1 MAAVDFSGLPARL
14 KDYSIRETETLLTDA
29 LIDGMKFL
37 EYMGLLVGVT
47 DKVDL
52 TRMFISEVLQPGG
65 KDTFT
70 PKGKITFKNRIGQVR
85 DCKVDY
91 SFTPKE
97 INAMWLSYMGRIYK
111 SKRGSVYDIP
121 FQQFILEKITS
132 KAKEELHLL
141 GLFKG
146 VYRED
151 SKKANRIFD
160 GILPLLSDAGI
171 VPSANIFA
179 GAPITQQ
186 NAIDQLEGIA
196 DKVPSELINTDLIA
210 LVEPEV
216 MKFYNRDYRATY
228 GQIGTYTE
236 FKHTMLDGTNIT
248 LVPEPGLAQTGGVL
262 MTERENFKWL
272 TGDLNRMDAFIIEK
286 NKRNVDIMLDF
297 QAAPDL
303 SISERV
309 WCNDLALNKGVAL
322 RQAAAAEQ
330 PE

>member
-1 MAAVDFSGLPARL
+1 MAAVDFSGLPSRL

-29 LIDGMKFL
+29 LVDGMKFL
-37 EYMGLLVGVT
+37 EYMGLLVGVI

-70 PKGKITFKNRIGQVR
+70 PKGKISFKNRIGQVR

-146 VYRED
+146 VYREE

-160 GILPLLSDAGI
+160 GILPLLSDPGI
-171 VPSANIFA
+171 VPAENIFA
-179 GAPITQQ
+179 GAPITQS

-196 DKVPSELINTDLIA
+196 DKVPSALVNTDLIA

-248 LVPEPGLAQTGGVL
+248 LVPEPGLAQTGAVL

-272 TGDLNRMDAFIIEK
+272 TGELDRQDAFIIEK

-309 WCNDLALNKGVAL
+309 WCNDLALEFGVAQ
-322 RQAAAAEQ
+322 RTAAAAE
-330 PE
+330 PAE